1 MYSKMVHMCIKNACL
16 SQRTVI
22 PKEIEKLGEAAVKM
36 YMQALRKGKKKKMPR
51 CNLIVLGEERV
62 GKTSLLRLV
71 MGKKFIADLASTRG
85 IDNEHVEVVDTKAI
99 CSLQW
104 QEVRPEDQA
113 RGHEKQFIN
122 SVAEELKVSLSG
134 NRGKRKDKERSPP
147 NTKTLTAEID
157 DISHFLYA
165 IQQASQEPPLP
176 PTPAAHYAEGGRPS
190 AMHRAEAAP
199 RTQPSKTKHFPL
211 SSSMKPKQAETSH
224 AEPRPHD
231 PPKPPATAIPK
242 PVVPTQSPQV
252 PQPPQPP
259 PPSPAPGR
267 NEPLKFS
274 RRVSKS
280 IVSTAKQGTNEEDP
294 VLHLNTLD
302 FAGQRVYRPMH
313 HCFIVRR
320 ALYLVVF
327 NLQEVRAALRRPEPN
342 KEKALEE
349 IGYWLH
355 SIHAHVHKI
364 CKDARLKRV
373 ILVGTHKAPDETKK
387 INEEEMVEIHEA
399 LQKQFVHGGIAND
412 LRYVYSNH
420 SNDGRVFAAV
430 ENSADGKEESV
441 RHESGAVLVQSEI
454 QKAWE
459 QLLFKDEEYPT
470 TWLRFEA
477 LLSRMRT
484 NHFANLDDIKQIARQ
499 CHIGEEKEE
508 EIELALGF
516 FHDTGTLVYMSEFY
530 LILCIHIFILFP
542 LFFREAPFSVPG
554 FIREGEIE

>member
-1 MYSKMVHMCIKNACL
+1 MVHMCIKNACL
-16 SQRTVI
+16 SQCTVI
-22 PKEIEKLGEAAVKM
+22 PKEIEKLGEAAVET
-36 YMQALRKGKKKKMPR
+36 YMQALRKGKKKMPR
-51 CNLIVLGEERV
+51 CNLIVLGGKRV

-71 MGKKFIADLASTRG
+71 MGKKFIADLKSTRG
-85 IDNEHVEVVDTKAI
+85 IDNEHVDVVDTKAI

-104 QEVRPEDQA
+104 QEVQPEDQA

-122 SVAEELKVSLSG
+122 SVAEDLKGLLSG
-134 NRGKRKDKERSPP
+134 NRGKRRDKEKSPP
-147 NTKTLTAEID
+147 NTQTLTAEID
-157 DISHFLYA
+157 DISRFLDT
-165 IQQASQEPPLP
+165 IQQVSQEPPLP

-190 AMHRAEAAP
+190 AMHRAEAVP

-211 SSSMKPKQAETSH
+211 SNSMKPKQAETSH
-224 AEPRPHD
+224 AKPRPRD
-231 PPKPPATAIPK
+231 PPKPPATAVSK

-267 NEPLKFS
+267 NKPLKFS

-280 IVSTAKQGTNEEDP
+280 VVSTAKQGAKEEEP
-294 VLHLNTLD
+294 VLYLNTLD
-302 FAGQRVYRPMH
+302 FAGRGVYHSMH

-327 NLQEVRAALRRPEPN
+327 NLQEVRAALRHPEPN

-364 CKDARLKRV
+364 CKEPELKRV
-373 ILVGTHKAPDETKK
+373 ILVGTHKAPDERKK
-387 INEEEMVEIHEA
+387 ISEEEMVEIHEA
-399 LQKQFVHGGIAND
+399 LQKQFVRGDIAND
-412 LRYVYSNH
+412 LRYVYPKPS
-420 SNDGRVFAAV
+420 DGGRVFAAV

-459 QLLFKDEEYPT
+459 QLPFKDEEYPT
-470 TWLRFEA
+470 TWLIFEA
-477 LLSRMRT
+477 FLNRRRT
-484 NHFANLDDIKQIARQ
+484 SHFANLDDIKQIARQ
-499 CHIGEEKEE
+499 CHIGEEDEE

-516 FHDTGTLVYMSEFY
+516 FHDTGTLVYMSEFC